1 MPGKVLGFIHRAA
14 IVLMLMTAAIWLAL
28 LSVVFAQWF
37 AAGTDQWSLSYSTA
51 AEPDAAAARIQ
62 AEAEAARV
70 EQMWEQRLALAMI
83 AGPGLLAV
91 LSLISGRRGLR
102 WFCFG
107 LAIVAA
113 VIAVYLR

>member
-14 IVLMLMTAAIWLAL
+14 IVLMLMTTALWLAL

-37 AAGTDQWSLSYSTA
+37 AAGTDQWTLSYSA
-51 AEPDAAAARIQ
+51 DVDAAAARIH

-70 EQMWEQRLALAMI
+70 EQLWAQRLALAII

-102 WFCFG
+102 WCCFG
-107 LAIVAA
+107 VAVVAA
-113 VIAVYLR
+113 VIAMYLR